1 MKKHSKRTLLL
12 FLPLPKKKIK
22 ERSLEDA
29 VSISRNMA
37 NYRGLFVTALHI
49 ALKEKP
55 LSDFEDLIELQQ
67 NNGLKLLQGFH

>member
-1 MKKHSKRTLLL
+1 
-12 FLPLPKKKIK
+12 
-22 ERSLEDA
+22 
-29 VSISRNMA
+29 MA

-67 NNGLKLLQGFH
+67 NNGLKLLQGSHENMGPIYRYILADTLKKDI